1 MRVPPIASYY
11 KTQKQQDLFVLKVL
25 LNFLCRSKKIVKYF
39 PMHFLT
45 AQILTF
51 AGAAKRTAIPVT
63 ALEIGD
69 EVMLKVQG
77 GARHTGIEIQEF
89 IIEK

>member
-1 MRVPPIASYY
+1 
-11 KTQKQQDLFVLKVL
+11 
-25 LNFLCRSKKIVKYF
+25 
-39 PMHFLT
+39 MHFL
-45 AQILTF
+45 AFYSLTF

-63 ALEIGD
+63 ALEMGD
-69 EVMLKVQG
+69 EVMVRVQG